1 MQRPEAG
8 SHDPAPGAQEI
19 AALEHTLYRA
29 MIERDFQ
36 TLRSLLA
43 DDLWYV
49 HSTGVAESKAEY
61 LAALANGRYDY
72 ERIASRDV
80 TIQVHGEIAVATGEV
95 QMSVSAVGEPKAL
108 VQLLFTLLWVK
119 QGGAMAAAA
128 PAGDAKSVKDHEN
141 ALSGHLRRAIHSSQ
155 PDMAHG
161 PVAEPQGF
169 RRGSS

>member
-1 MQRPEAG
+1 MQRPEVG

-43 DDLWYV
+43 DNLWYV

-61 LAALANGRYDY
+61 LAALANGRYEY

-95 QMSVSAVGEPKAL
+95 QMSVSAAGEPKAL

-119 QGGAMAAAA
+119 Q
-128 PAGDAKSVKDHEN
+128 AGPWQLRLRQATRIPPRPTRT
-141 ALSGHLRRAIHSSQ
+141 LSPGT
-155 PDMAHG
+155 
-161 PVAEPQGF
+161 
-169 RRGSS
+169 